1 MMKIDEGFNELE
13 GIIARM
19 EKSDQPIEEA
29 FEDFEKGMALVKS
42 LKLSLADTEKKINV
56 LNTETGELT
65 EM

>member
-1 MMKIDEGFNELE
+1 MKIDEGFNELE

>member
-56 LNTETGELT
+56 LNTETGEPT

>member
-1 MMKIDEGFNELE
+1 MKIDEGFKELE

-19 EKSDQPIEEA
+19 EKSEQPIEEA
-29 FEDFEKGMALVKS
+29 FADFEKGMALVKS